1 MNLAHNLE
9 NGSMS
14 AKRLLLVEDDRALAD
29 LIGFHFD
36 RAGYQVTRTGDGE
49 EALILTDEIKPDLI
63 ILDWM
68 IEGISGIEVCRRLRR
83 RPATANLPIVMLT
96 ARGEEDDRVRGL
108 ETGADDYV
116 TKPFSP
122 KELVARAGA
131 VLRRIRPALAAETL
145 DYAGVEMD
153 LAAHR
158 VRRDG
163 KSIALGPTEYRLLRH
178 FLENPGRVFSRQQLL
193 ETVWPHSEDIEL
205 RTVDVHI
212 RRLRIALGEH
222 GGHDIVR
229 TVRSAGYALD
239 SEGIA

>member
-1 MNLAHNLE
+1 VT
-9 NGSMS
+9 
-14 AKRLLLVEDDRALAD
+14 AKRLLLVEDDRQLAE
-29 LIGFHFD
+29 LVRFHFD
-36 RAGYQVTRTGDGE
+36 RASFDVTRTGDGE
-49 EALILTDEIKPDLI
+49 EALILAEEVRPDLV

-83 RPATANLPIVMLT
+83 RPQTANLPIIMLT
-96 ARGEEDDRVRGL
+96 ARGEEHDRVRGL
-108 ETGADDYV
+108 ETGADDYL

-131 VLRRIRPALAAETL
+131 VLRRVRPALAAETL
-145 DYAGVEMD
+145 DYGGIEMD

-163 KSIALGPTEYRLLRH
+163 NPIQLGPTEYRLLRH

-212 RRLRIALGEH
+212 RRLRMALGEP
-222 GGHDIVR
+222 DIIR

-239 SEGIA
+239 DER